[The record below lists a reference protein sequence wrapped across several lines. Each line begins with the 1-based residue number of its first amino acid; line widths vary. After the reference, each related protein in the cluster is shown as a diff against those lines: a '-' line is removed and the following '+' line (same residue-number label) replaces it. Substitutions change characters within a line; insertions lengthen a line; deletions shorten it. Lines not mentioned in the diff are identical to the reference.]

1 MIILKAEGTLAAVFH
16 KTIKVMEQN
25 VEWNETFAINN
36 NTLILPGTL
45 KSLFFSFDNKK
56 VLGNVIEEPIKEE
69 PRLMLGNALLEN
81 TINLVLYI
89 FGKWGKIKGLT
100 VEKDYRQLEQ
110 QMNDILREVE
120 VQVSLDATQCR
131 FYHEGIRITYE
142 EVIERI
148 LEYMKPDYLNEEE
161 EEQDDT
167 EMHDVSDWEKKYQ
180 LGLWHKIVW
189 KSYETGISK
198 KKLSAK
204 ERAAG
209 RIGNDFYIT
218 GYQCPE
224 CKKPMYMVVYPKNKE
239 FHIDTDEGRVI
250 LARAYTCMDCHRFYT
265 PKPYKLLMEGSI
277 YMMDFEDDNTAYED
291 YQELLGADGQRISNS
306 RFNRYESSAPQSD
319 FENEAD
325 DRLEELYNNMPEMSV
340 EEIFDI
346 ADMLDS
352 EFYPQSRR
360 EAIEEQVDKAAA
372 DKGMD
377 RNVPPKNWQKHR
389 EKVQKEKQKNEKAQ
403 KEKERSESAQGRSD
417 EKEPSAG
424 YNTQNPQE
432 QWDGGQVK
440 DRTFTDS
447 QTAPQD
453 GTNRPDRAADDY
465 VTSQDKAAPSTADT
479 RTQKQGTHVQLQTG
493 GADAPQ
499 SRRTSE
505 EEIAASQKEV
515 LSIAL
520 AAKNKSY
527 AELKKA
533 YHTIL
538 EKNCPQSVKDSV
550 TENVKDWMQ
559 KRGEKEL
566 QVLAEHFPQQ
576 YQKKVYQ
583 QFRQKFE
590 EYNDIDNTKYM
601 KQLEEKRDL
610 AEQSALKAF
619 VNQQKI
625 RPGDRKKLLSLAEAI
640 RPMEYEEK
648 NKQIIIDQL
657 KDRVKDIDRKAIEQ
671 ICPDIFEMSFDEG
684 KEAYQRIATG
694 DFLPELKTDMLGRI
708 RKRLEAMKKDECR
721 SLVNKMIRDTGIS
734 EQTME
739 GFYPYDIRRMS
750 NEACEDIDAIIANN
764 ALNTYAGGEAF
775 EYPLLIFDSTK
786 GENGKK
792 GFVLTPDHVYY
803 NGSMMAGTV
812 KVRNIKEFYAES
824 GLFHKGIYIRT
835 MNNGEMKITGNYKAD
850 KEKMEQVSAIAASV
864 AIVTGLPFLEPV
876 AKGVLISAWSMAEAV
891 NDMKILLSGGKVTL
905 TKSKGG
911 WRTSI
916 GNITN
921 GDKKEDSKGLSY
933 KEYCQI
939 LIAVQNTG
947 DSLYRIMDLIQINI
961 QKRYNSEFL
970 MSKSLTGF
978 KLKATYETA
987 PLFTA
992 IPIVVNNLTEENNAY
1007 KYSMA
1012 YYDSY

>member
-120 VQVSLDATQCR
+120 VQASLDATQCR

-167 EMHDVSDWEKKYQ
+167 EIHDVSDWEKKYQ

-417 EKEPSAG
+417 EKEPSAR
-424 YNTQNPQE
+424 YSTQNPQE

-505 EEIAASQKEV
+505 EEIAASQKKV

-538 EKNCPQSVKDSV
+538 EKDCPQSVKDSV
-550 TENVKDWMQ
+550 AENVKDWMQ
-559 KRGEKEL
+559 KRGRCW
-566 QVLAEHFPQQ
+566 QSIFHSS
-576 YQKKVYQ
+576 
-583 QFRQKFE
+583 
-590 EYNDIDNTKYM
+590 I
-601 KQLEEKRDL
+601 KRK
-610 AEQSALKAF
+610 SISSF
-619 VNQQKI
+619 V
-625 RPGDRKKLLSLAEAI
+625 
-640 RPMEYEEK
+640 K
-648 NKQIIIDQL
+648 NL
-657 KDRVKDIDRKAIEQ
+657 
-671 ICPDIFEMSFDEG
+671 
-684 KEAYQRIATG
+684 
-694 DFLPELKTDMLGRI
+694 
-708 RKRLEAMKKDECR
+708 
-721 SLVNKMIRDTGIS
+721 
-734 EQTME
+734 
-739 GFYPYDIRRMS
+739 
-750 NEACEDIDAIIANN
+750 
-764 ALNTYAGGEAF
+764 
-775 EYPLLIFDSTK
+775 
-786 GENGKK
+786 
-792 GFVLTPDHVYY
+792 
-803 NGSMMAGTV
+803 
-812 KVRNIKEFYAES
+812 RNI
-824 GLFHKGIYIRT
+824 T
-835 MNNGEMKITGNYKAD
+835 
-850 KEKMEQVSAIAASV
+850 
-864 AIVTGLPFLEPV
+864 
-876 AKGVLISAWSMAEAV
+876 
-891 NDMKILLSGGKVTL
+891 
-905 TKSKGG
+905 
-911 WRTSI
+911 
-916 GNITN
+916 
-921 GDKKEDSKGLSY
+921 
-933 KEYCQI
+933 I
-939 LIAVQNTG
+939 LIIQN
-947 DSLYRIMDLIQINI
+947 I
-961 QKRYNSEFL
+961 
-970 MSKSLTGF
+970 
-978 KLKATYETA
+978 
-987 PLFTA
+987 
-992 IPIVVNNLTEENNAY
+992 
-1007 KYSMA
+1007 
-1012 YYDSY
+1012 

>member
-1 MIILKAEGTLAAVFH
+1 
-16 KTIKVMEQN
+16 
-25 VEWNETFAINN
+25 
-36 NTLILPGTL
+36 
-45 KSLFFSFDNKK
+45 
-56 VLGNVIEEPIKEE
+56 
-69 PRLMLGNALLEN
+69 
-81 TINLVLYI
+81 
-89 FGKWGKIKGLT
+89 
-100 VEKDYRQLEQ
+100 
-110 QMNDILREVE
+110 
-120 VQVSLDATQCR
+120 
-131 FYHEGIRITYE
+131 
-142 EVIERI
+142 
-148 LEYMKPDYLNEEE
+148 MKPDYLNEEE

-167 EMHDVSDWEKKYQ
+167 EIHDVSDWEKKYQ

-239 FHIDTDEGRVI
+239 FHIDTNEGRVI

-377 RNVPPKNWQKHR
+377 RNVPP
-389 EKVQKEKQKNEKAQ
+389 EKAGRSTGKKCRRKTKNEKAQ
-403 KEKERSESAQGRSD
+403 RKKSGSESAQGRSD
-417 EKEPSAG
+417 EKEPSAR
-424 YNTQNPQE
+424 YSTQNPQE
-432 QWDGGQVK
+432 QWDSGQVK

-465 VTSQDKAAPSTADT
+465 VTSQNEGAQSKATAGQSTVTAGT
-479 RTQKQGTHVQLQTG
+479 RTQKQGTLVQPQTG
-493 GADAPQ
+493 GADRPQ
-499 SRRTSE
+499 THAASE
-505 EEIAASQKEV
+505 EEAAVSQKEV

-533 YHTIL
+533 YHTVL
-538 EKNCPQSVKDSV
+538 EKDCPQSVKDSV
-550 TENVKDWMQ
+550 AENIKDWMQ

-601 KQLEEKRDL
+601 KQLEEKRDM

-625 RPGDRKKLLSLAEAI
+625 RPGDRKKCCCHWQ
-640 RPMEYEEK
+640 
-648 NKQIIIDQL
+648 KQSVL
-657 KDRVKDIDRKAIEQ
+657 WN
-671 ICPDIFEMSFDEG
+671 
-684 KEAYQRIATG
+684 
-694 DFLPELKTDMLGRI
+694 
-708 RKRLEAMKKDECR
+708 MKKR
-721 SLVNKMIRDTGIS
+721 INKS
-734 EQTME
+734 
-739 GFYPYDIRRMS
+739 
-750 NEACEDIDAIIANN
+750 
-764 ALNTYAGGEAF
+764 
-775 EYPLLIFDSTK
+775 
-786 GENGKK
+786 
-792 GFVLTPDHVYY
+792 
-803 NGSMMAGTV
+803 
-812 KVRNIKEFYAES
+812 
-824 GLFHKGIYIRT
+824 
-835 MNNGEMKITGNYKAD
+835 
-850 KEKMEQVSAIAASV
+850 
-864 AIVTGLPFLEPV
+864 
-876 AKGVLISAWSMAEAV
+876 
-891 NDMKILLSGGKVTL
+891 
-905 TKSKGG
+905 
-911 WRTSI
+911 
-916 GNITN
+916 
-921 GDKKEDSKGLSY
+921 
-933 KEYCQI
+933 
-939 LIAVQNTG
+939 
-947 DSLYRIMDLIQINI
+947 
-961 QKRYNSEFL
+961 
-970 MSKSLTGF
+970 SLT
-978 KLKATYETA
+978 
-987 PLFTA
+987 
-992 IPIVVNNLTEENNAY
+992 
-1007 KYSMA
+1007 S
-1012 YYDSY
+1012 

>member
-25 VEWNETFAINN
+25 VEWNEIFAINN

-120 VQVSLDATQCR
+120 VQASLDATQCR

-325 DRLEELYNNMPEMSV
+325 DRLEDLYNNMPEMSV

-417 EKEPSAG
+417 EKEPSAR
-424 YNTQNPQE
+424 YSTQNPQE

-447 QTAPQD
+447 QTVPQD
-453 GTNRPDRAADDY
+453 GTNRPDRTADDY

-505 EEIAASQKEV
+505 EEIAAMSDEDTV
-515 LSIAL
+515 TAL
-520 AAKNKSY
+520 NAMWSNFCVTETYEPGSVVKPIVMAG
-527 AELKKA
+527 A
-533 YHTIL
+533 L
-538 EKNCPQSVKDSV
+538 EK
-550 TENVKDWMQ
+550 
-559 KRGEKEL
+559 
-566 QVLAEHFPQQ
+566 
-576 YQKKVYQ
+576 
-583 QFRQKFE
+583 
-590 EYNDIDNTKYM
+590 
-601 KQLEEKRDL
+601 
-610 AEQSALKAF
+610 
-619 VNQQKI
+619 
-625 RPGDRKKLLSLAEAI
+625 
-640 RPMEYEEK
+640 
-648 NKQIIIDQL
+648 
-657 KDRVKDIDRKAIEQ
+657 
-671 ICPDIFEMSFDEG
+671 G
-684 KEAYQRIATG
+684 K
-694 DFLPELKTDMLGRI
+694 
-708 RKRLEAMKKDECR
+708 
-721 SLVNKMIRDTGIS
+721 IS
-734 EQTME
+734 E
-739 GFYPYDIRRMS
+739 
-750 NEACEDIDAIIANN
+750 
-764 ALNTYAGGEAF
+764 
-775 EYPLLIFDSTK
+775 ST
-786 GENGKK
+786 G
-792 GFVLTPDHVYY
+792 
-803 NGSMMAGTV
+803 
-812 KVRNIKEFYAES
+812 
-824 GLFHKGIYIRT
+824 
-835 MNNGEMKITGNYKAD
+835 
-850 KEKMEQVSAIAASV
+850 
-864 AIVTGLPFLEPV
+864 
-876 AKGVLISAWSMAEAV
+876 
-891 NDMKILLSGGKVTL
+891 
-905 TKSKGG
+905 
-911 WRTSI
+911 
-916 GNITN
+916 
-921 GDKKEDSKGLSY
+921 
-933 KEYCQI
+933 
-939 LIAVQNTG
+939 
-947 DSLYRIMDLIQINI
+947 
-961 QKRYNSEFL
+961 
-970 MSKSLTGF
+970 
-978 KLKATYETA
+978 
-987 PLFTA
+987 
-992 IPIVVNNLTEENNAY
+992 
-1007 KYSMA
+1007 
-1012 YYDSY
+1012 

>member
-120 VQVSLDATQCR
+120 VQASLDATQCR

-167 EMHDVSDWEKKYQ
+167 EIHDVSDWEKKYQ

-189 KSYETGISK
+189 KSYETSISK

-417 EKEPSAG
+417 EKEPSAR
-424 YNTQNPQE
+424 YSTQNPQE
-432 QWDGGQVK
+432 QWDSGQVK

-453 GTNRPDRAADDY
+453 GTNRPDRAADDC
-465 VTSQDKAAPSTADT
+465 VASQNKAAPSTADT
-479 RTQKQGTHVQLQTG
+479 HPDTKAGYTCTA
-493 GADAPQ
+493 ADRRG
-499 SRRTSE
+499 RRTTVTQNFRRRNCGFPEGSVVYRTG
-505 EEIAASQKEV
+505 SKKQK
-515 LSIAL
+515 L
-520 AAKNKSY
+520 
-527 AELKKA
+527 
-533 YHTIL
+533 
-538 EKNCPQSVKDSV
+538 C
-550 TENVKDWMQ
+550 
-559 KRGEKEL
+559 
-566 QVLAEHFPQQ
+566 
-576 YQKKVYQ
+576 
-583 QFRQKFE
+583 
-590 EYNDIDNTKYM
+590 
-601 KQLEEKRDL
+601 
-610 AEQSALKAF
+610 
-619 VNQQKI
+619 
-625 RPGDRKKLLSLAEAI
+625 
-640 RPMEYEEK
+640 
-648 NKQIIIDQL
+648 
-657 KDRVKDIDRKAIEQ
+657 
-671 ICPDIFEMSFDEG
+671 
-684 KEAYQRIATG
+684 
-694 DFLPELKTDMLGRI
+694 
-708 RKRLEAMKKDECR
+708 
-721 SLVNKMIRDTGIS
+721 GI
-734 EQTME
+734 
-739 GFYPYDIRRMS
+739 
-750 NEACEDIDAIIANN
+750 
-764 ALNTYAGGEAF
+764 
-775 EYPLLIFDSTK
+775 K
-786 GENGKK
+786 
-792 GFVLTPDHVYY
+792 
-803 NGSMMAGTV
+803 
-812 KVRNIKEFYAES
+812 
-824 GLFHKGIYIRT
+824 
-835 MNNGEMKITGNYKAD
+835 
-850 KEKMEQVSAIAASV
+850 
-864 AIVTGLPFLEPV
+864 
-876 AKGVLISAWSMAEAV
+876 
-891 NDMKILLSGGKVTL
+891 
-905 TKSKGG
+905 
-911 WRTSI
+911 
-916 GNITN
+916 
-921 GDKKEDSKGLSY
+921 KGLSY
-933 KEYCQI
+933 
-939 LIAVQNTG
+939 
-947 DSLYRIMDLIQINI
+947 DS
-961 QKRYNSEFL
+961 
-970 MSKSLTGF
+970 
-978 KLKATYETA
+978 
-987 PLFTA
+987 
-992 IPIVVNNLTEENNAY
+992 
-1007 KYSMA
+1007 
-1012 YYDSY
+1012 

>member
-120 VQVSLDATQCR
+120 VQASLDATQCR

-167 EMHDVSDWEKKYQ
+167 EIHDVSDWEKKYQ

-424 YNTQNPQE
+424 YSTQNPQE
-432 QWDGGQVK
+432 QWDSGQVK
-440 DRTFTDS
+440 DRIFTDS

-453 GTNRPDRAADDY
+453 GTNRPDRTADDY

-479 RTQKQGTHVQLQTG
+479 RTQKQGTHVQL
-493 GADAPQ
+493 
-499 SRRTSE
+499 
-505 EEIAASQKEV
+505 
-515 LSIAL
+515 
-520 AAKNKSY
+520 
-527 AELKKA
+527 
-533 YHTIL
+533 
-538 EKNCPQSVKDSV
+538 
-550 TENVKDWMQ
+550 
-559 KRGEKEL
+559 
-566 QVLAEHFPQQ
+566 
-576 YQKKVYQ
+576 
-583 QFRQKFE
+583 
-590 EYNDIDNTKYM
+590 
-601 KQLEEKRDL
+601 
-610 AEQSALKAF
+610 
-619 VNQQKI
+619 
-625 RPGDRKKLLSLAEAI
+625 
-640 RPMEYEEK
+640 
-648 NKQIIIDQL
+648 
-657 KDRVKDIDRKAIEQ
+657 
-671 ICPDIFEMSFDEG
+671 
-684 KEAYQRIATG
+684 
-694 DFLPELKTDMLGRI
+694 
-708 RKRLEAMKKDECR
+708 
-721 SLVNKMIRDTGIS
+721 
-734 EQTME
+734 
-739 GFYPYDIRRMS
+739 
-750 NEACEDIDAIIANN
+750 
-764 ALNTYAGGEAF
+764 
-775 EYPLLIFDSTK
+775 
-786 GENGKK
+786 
-792 GFVLTPDHVYY
+792 LT
-803 NGSMMAGTV
+803 
-812 KVRNIKEFYAES
+812 
-824 GLFHKGIYIRT
+824 
-835 MNNGEMKITGNYKAD
+835 
-850 KEKMEQVSAIAASV
+850 
-864 AIVTGLPFLEPV
+864 
-876 AKGVLISAWSMAEAV
+876 
-891 NDMKILLSGGKVTL
+891 
-905 TKSKGG
+905 
-911 WRTSI
+911 
-916 GNITN
+916 
-921 GDKKEDSKGLSY
+921 
-933 KEYCQI
+933 
-939 LIAVQNTG
+939 
-947 DSLYRIMDLIQINI
+947 
-961 QKRYNSEFL
+961 
-970 MSKSLTGF
+970 
-978 KLKATYETA
+978 
-987 PLFTA
+987 
-992 IPIVVNNLTEENNAY
+992 
-1007 KYSMA
+1007 
-1012 YYDSY
+1012 

>member
-1 MIILKAEGTLAAVFH
+1 MESDMIILKAEGTLAAVFH

-120 VQVSLDATQCR
+120 VQASLDATQCR

-167 EMHDVSDWEKKYQ
+167 EIHDVSDWEKKYQ

-360 EAIEEQVDKAAA
+360 EVIEEQVDKAVA

-403 KEKERSESAQGRSD
+403 KEKERSESAQGWSD

-424 YNTQNPQE
+424 YSTQNPQE
-432 QWDGGQVK
+432 QWDSGQVK
-440 DRTFTDS
+440 DRAFTDS
-447 QTAPQD
+447 QTAPQE
-453 GTNRPDRAADDY
+453 GTNRPDRTADDY

-479 RTQKQGTHVQLQTG
+479 RTQKQGTLVQPQTG

-505 EEIAASQKEV
+505 EEAAASQKEV

-533 YHTIL
+533 YHTVL
-538 EKNCPQSVKDSV
+538 EKDCPQSVKDSV
-550 TENVKDWMQ
+550 AENIKDWMQ

-590 EYNDIDNTKYM
+590 EYNDIDNTKYLE
-601 KQLEEKRDL
+601 QLDEKRDM

-625 RPGDRKKLLSLAEAI
+625 RPGDRKKLLSLTEAI
-640 RPMEYEEK
+640 RPMDYEEK

-657 KDRVKDIDRKAIEQ
+657 NDRVKDIDKKAIEQ

-803 NGSMMAGTV
+803 NGNMMAGTV

-850 KEKMEQVSAIAASV
+850 KEKMEHFLAKLNRFIQYLQEKPESRSV
-864 AIVTGLPFLEPV
+864 EYLAEEKHPV
-876 AKGVLISAWSMAEAV
+876 KCCYRCGYVYE
-891 NDMKILLSGGKVTL
+891 G
-905 TKSKGG
+905 
-911 WRTSI
+911 
-916 GNITN
+916 GNICPKC
-921 GDKKEDSKGLSY
+921 GS
-933 KEYCQI
+933 
-939 LIAVQNTG
+939 
-947 DSLYRIMDLIQINI
+947 R
-961 QKRYNSEFL
+961 
-970 MSKSLTGF
+970 
-978 KLKATYETA
+978 
-987 PLFTA
+987 
-992 IPIVVNNLTEENNAY
+992 NN
-1007 KYSMA
+1007 
-1012 YYDSY
+1012 D

>member
-56 VLGNVIEEPIKEE
+56 VLGNVIEEPIKKE

-120 VQVSLDATQCR
+120 VQASLDATQCR

-167 EMHDVSDWEKKYQ
+167 EIHDVSDWEKKYQ

-417 EKEPSAG
+417 EKEPSAR
-424 YNTQNPQE
+424 YSTQNPQE

-447 QTAPQD
+447 QSAPQD
-453 GTNRPDRAADDY
+453 GTNRPDRTADDY

-479 RTQKQGTHVQLQTG
+479 RTQKQGTHVQLQTS

-538 EKNCPQSVKDSV
+538 EK
-550 TENVKDWMQ
+550 
-559 KRGEKEL
+559 
-566 QVLAEHFPQQ
+566 
-576 YQKKVYQ
+576 
-583 QFRQKFE
+583 
-590 EYNDIDNTKYM
+590 
-601 KQLEEKRDL
+601 
-610 AEQSALKAF
+610 
-619 VNQQKI
+619 
-625 RPGDRKKLLSLAEAI
+625 
-640 RPMEYEEK
+640 
-648 NKQIIIDQL
+648 
-657 KDRVKDIDRKAIEQ
+657 
-671 ICPDIFEMSFDEG
+671 
-684 KEAYQRIATG
+684 
-694 DFLPELKTDMLGRI
+694 
-708 RKRLEAMKKDECR
+708 
-721 SLVNKMIRDTGIS
+721 
-734 EQTME
+734 
-739 GFYPYDIRRMS
+739 
-750 NEACEDIDAIIANN
+750 
-764 ALNTYAGGEAF
+764 
-775 EYPLLIFDSTK
+775 
-786 GENGKK
+786 
-792 GFVLTPDHVYY
+792 
-803 NGSMMAGTV
+803 
-812 KVRNIKEFYAES
+812 
-824 GLFHKGIYIRT
+824 
-835 MNNGEMKITGNYKAD
+835 D
-850 KEKMEQVSAIAASV
+850 KC
-864 AIVTGLPFLEPV
+864 
-876 AKGVLISAWSMAEAV
+876 
-891 NDMKILLSGGKVTL
+891 N
-905 TKSKGG
+905 KSKC
-911 WRTSI
+911 
-916 GNITN
+916 NN
-921 GDKKEDSKGLSY
+921 KK
-933 KEYCQI
+933 
-939 LIAVQNTG
+939 
-947 DSLYRIMDLIQINI
+947 
-961 QKRYNSEFL
+961 
-970 MSKSLTGF
+970 
-978 KLKATYETA
+978 
-987 PLFTA
+987 
-992 IPIVVNNLTEENNAY
+992 
-1007 KYSMA
+1007 
-1012 YYDSY
+1012 

>member
-56 VLGNVIEEPIKEE
+56 VLGNVIEEPIKKE

-120 VQVSLDATQCR
+120 VQASLDATQCR

-167 EMHDVSDWEKKYQ
+167 EIHDVSDWEKKYQ

-417 EKEPSAG
+417 EKEPSAR
-424 YNTQNPQE
+424 YSTQNPQE

-447 QTAPQD
+447 QSAPQD
-453 GTNRPDRAADDY
+453 GTNRPDRTADDY

-479 RTQKQGTHVQLQTG
+479 RTQKQGTHVQLQTS

-538 EKNCPQSVKDSV
+538 EKTVRSRSKIV
-550 TENVKDWMQ
+550 WQ
-559 KRGEKEL
+559 K
-566 QVLAEHFPQQ
+566 
-576 YQKKVYQ
+576 
-583 QFRQKFE
+583 
-590 EYNDIDNTKYM
+590 
-601 KQLEEKRDL
+601 
-610 AEQSALKAF
+610 
-619 VNQQKI
+619 
-625 RPGDRKKLLSLAEAI
+625 
-640 RPMEYEEK
+640 
-648 NKQIIIDQL
+648 
-657 KDRVKDIDRKAIEQ
+657 
-671 ICPDIFEMSFDEG
+671 MS
-684 KEAYQRIATG
+684 KTG
-694 DFLPELKTDMLGRI
+694 
-708 RKRLEAMKKDECR
+708 CR
-721 SLVNKMIRDTGIS
+721 SAVRKNCRCWQSIFHSSIKRKSIS
-734 EQTME
+734 
-739 GFYPYDIRRMS
+739 S
-750 NEACEDIDAIIANN
+750 
-764 ALNTYAGGEAF
+764 
-775 EYPLLIFDSTK
+775 
-786 GENGKK
+786 
-792 GFVLTPDHVYY
+792 FVKNL
-803 NGSMMAGTV
+803 
-812 KVRNIKEFYAES
+812 RNI
-824 GLFHKGIYIRT
+824 T
-835 MNNGEMKITGNYKAD
+835 
-850 KEKMEQVSAIAASV
+850 
-864 AIVTGLPFLEPV
+864 
-876 AKGVLISAWSMAEAV
+876 
-891 NDMKILLSGGKVTL
+891 
-905 TKSKGG
+905 
-911 WRTSI
+911 
-916 GNITN
+916 
-921 GDKKEDSKGLSY
+921 
-933 KEYCQI
+933 I
-939 LIAVQNTG
+939 LIIQN
-947 DSLYRIMDLIQINI
+947 I
-961 QKRYNSEFL
+961 
-970 MSKSLTGF
+970 
-978 KLKATYETA
+978 
-987 PLFTA
+987 
-992 IPIVVNNLTEENNAY
+992 
-1007 KYSMA
+1007 
-1012 YYDSY
+1012 

>member
-120 VQVSLDATQCR
+120 VQASLDATQCR

-167 EMHDVSDWEKKYQ
+167 EIHDVSDWEKKYQ

-189 KSYETGISK
+189 KSYETSISK

-306 RFNRYESSAPQSD
+306 RFNRYESSALQSD

-417 EKEPSAG
+417 EKEPSAR
-424 YNTQNPQE
+424 YSTQNLQE

-453 GTNRPDRAADDY
+453 GTNRPDRA
-465 VTSQDKAAPSTADT
+465 
-479 RTQKQGTHVQLQTG
+479 
-493 GADAPQ
+493 
-499 SRRTSE
+499 
-505 EEIAASQKEV
+505 
-515 LSIAL
+515 
-520 AAKNKSY
+520 
-527 AELKKA
+527 
-533 YHTIL
+533 
-538 EKNCPQSVKDSV
+538 
-550 TENVKDWMQ
+550 
-559 KRGEKEL
+559 
-566 QVLAEHFPQQ
+566 
-576 YQKKVYQ
+576 
-583 QFRQKFE
+583 
-590 EYNDIDNTKYM
+590 
-601 KQLEEKRDL
+601 
-610 AEQSALKAF
+610 
-619 VNQQKI
+619 
-625 RPGDRKKLLSLAEAI
+625 
-640 RPMEYEEK
+640 
-648 NKQIIIDQL
+648 
-657 KDRVKDIDRKAIEQ
+657 
-671 ICPDIFEMSFDEG
+671 
-684 KEAYQRIATG
+684 
-694 DFLPELKTDMLGRI
+694 
-708 RKRLEAMKKDECR
+708 
-721 SLVNKMIRDTGIS
+721 
-734 EQTME
+734 
-739 GFYPYDIRRMS
+739 
-750 NEACEDIDAIIANN
+750 
-764 ALNTYAGGEAF
+764 
-775 EYPLLIFDSTK
+775 
-786 GENGKK
+786 
-792 GFVLTPDHVYY
+792 
-803 NGSMMAGTV
+803 
-812 KVRNIKEFYAES
+812 
-824 GLFHKGIYIRT
+824 
-835 MNNGEMKITGNYKAD
+835 
-850 KEKMEQVSAIAASV
+850 
-864 AIVTGLPFLEPV
+864 
-876 AKGVLISAWSMAEAV
+876 
-891 NDMKILLSGGKVTL
+891 
-905 TKSKGG
+905 
-911 WRTSI
+911 
-916 GNITN
+916 
-921 GDKKEDSKGLSY
+921 
-933 KEYCQI
+933 
-939 LIAVQNTG
+939 
-947 DSLYRIMDLIQINI
+947 
-961 QKRYNSEFL
+961 
-970 MSKSLTGF
+970 
-978 KLKATYETA
+978 
-987 PLFTA
+987 
-992 IPIVVNNLTEENNAY
+992 
-1007 KYSMA
+1007 
-1012 YYDSY
+1012 

>member
-120 VQVSLDATQCR
+120 VQASLDATQCR

-167 EMHDVSDWEKKYQ
+167 EIHDVSDWEKKYQ

-250 LARAYTCMDCHRFYT
+250 LARAYTCMACHRFYT

-417 EKEPSAG
+417 EKEPSAR
-424 YNTQNPQE
+424 YSTQNPQE
-432 QWDGGQVK
+432 QWDSGQVK
-440 DRTFTDS
+440 DR
-447 QTAPQD
+447 
-453 GTNRPDRAADDY
+453 
-465 VTSQDKAAPSTADT
+465 
-479 RTQKQGTHVQLQTG
+479 
-493 GADAPQ
+493 
-499 SRRTSE
+499 
-505 EEIAASQKEV
+505 
-515 LSIAL
+515 
-520 AAKNKSY
+520 
-527 AELKKA
+527 
-533 YHTIL
+533 
-538 EKNCPQSVKDSV
+538 
-550 TENVKDWMQ
+550 
-559 KRGEKEL
+559 
-566 QVLAEHFPQQ
+566 
-576 YQKKVYQ
+576 
-583 QFRQKFE
+583 
-590 EYNDIDNTKYM
+590 
-601 KQLEEKRDL
+601 
-610 AEQSALKAF
+610 
-619 VNQQKI
+619 
-625 RPGDRKKLLSLAEAI
+625 DRK
-640 RPMEYEEK
+640 
-648 NKQIIIDQL
+648 
-657 KDRVKDIDRKAIEQ
+657 
-671 ICPDIFEMSFDEG
+671 
-684 KEAYQRIATG
+684 
-694 DFLPELKTDMLGRI
+694 
-708 RKRLEAMKKDECR
+708 
-721 SLVNKMIRDTGIS
+721 
-734 EQTME
+734 
-739 GFYPYDIRRMS
+739 
-750 NEACEDIDAIIANN
+750 
-764 ALNTYAGGEAF
+764 
-775 EYPLLIFDSTK
+775 
-786 GENGKK
+786 
-792 GFVLTPDHVYY
+792 
-803 NGSMMAGTV
+803 
-812 KVRNIKEFYAES
+812 
-824 GLFHKGIYIRT
+824 
-835 MNNGEMKITGNYKAD
+835 
-850 KEKMEQVSAIAASV
+850 SV
-864 AIVTGLPFLEPV
+864 V
-876 AKGVLISAWSMAEAV
+876 
-891 NDMKILLSGGKVTL
+891 
-905 TKSKGG
+905 
-911 WRTSI
+911 
-916 GNITN
+916 
-921 GDKKEDSKGLSY
+921 
-933 KEYCQI
+933 
-939 LIAVQNTG
+939 
-947 DSLYRIMDLIQINI
+947 
-961 QKRYNSEFL
+961 
-970 MSKSLTGF
+970 
-978 KLKATYETA
+978 
-987 PLFTA
+987 
-992 IPIVVNNLTEENNAY
+992 
-1007 KYSMA
+1007 
-1012 YYDSY
+1012 